1 MIKLIAIDIDDTL
14 VISGKPISERNCNA
28 IAEARKAGTKIV
40 IATGRGFAGSAPIRE
55 QLHLTEPVINYG
67 GALVSDGIS
76 GEPLFTHYLSEEE
89 IRACFAAADR
99 YQLHAQ
105 IYDGD
110 IVLFREW
117 NLFTERYTEVM
128 HLPYRIV
135 PDLLDGKLLGTPK
148 VLMYADPPTVPEM
161 ILKIRAILPDSLSVL
176 TSKPGFIE
184 IGSKTTDKATA
195 LKWIAEHFGFNRKE
209 VAAIGDNTLDQ
220 SMIEWA
226 GTGCCVSNG
235 GESVKAVSDII
246 LPSCADDGVAWY
258 IENMVL
264 NQEEKET

>member
-1 MIKLIAIDIDDTL
+1 MIRLIAIDIDDTL
-14 VISGKPISERNCNA
+14 VISGKPVSERNCKA
-28 IAEARKAGTKIV
+28 ISKAREAGVKIV

-55 QLHLTEPVINYG
+55 QLQLTEPVINYG
-67 GALVSDGIS
+67 GALVSDGIT
-76 GEPLFTHYLSEEE
+76 GKPLFTHYLSEEE

-99 YQLHAQ
+99 YGLHAQ

-110 IVLFREW
+110 IVVFRQW

-128 HLPYRIV
+128 HLPYRIE
-135 PDLLDGKLLGTPK
+135 PDLLKGRLNGTPK

-161 ILKIRAILPDSLSVL
+161 IQKVGEMLPDTLHVL
-176 TSKPGFIE
+176 TSKPGFLE
-184 IGSKTTDKATA
+184 IGSKSTDKATA
-195 LKWIAEHFGFNRKE
+195 LEWIAGFCGFEREE

-226 GTGCCVSNG
+226 GTGCCVANG
-235 GESVKAVSDII
+235 GESVKAVSDMI

-258 IENMVL
+258 IENVVL
-264 NQEEKET
+264 NQKERET